1 MSTHLLG
8 KAIDLHGGGGDLVFP
23 HHECEIAQAEPVTG
37 HKPFVRVWLHTA
49 MVEHE
54 GAKMSKSLGNLVMV
68 SDLLRRWPA
77 DALRLYLG
85 KHHYR
90 HPWSHDVD
98 ELAEADRLAGKL
110 RAAATARGGSGE
122 VLEAGSAQAAFGHAM
137 NDDLDTATALAR
149 LENLA
154 DSIQAAARAARE
166 IGPAQEVLRQLGRV
180 FGLRL
185 DADAAEAGVIE
196 GWSAHLRRFAPP
208 MPEPRADR

>member
-1 MSTHLLG
+1 MGSHFLG
-8 KAIDLHGGGGDLVFP
+8 KAIDLHGGGEDLVFP

-85 KHHYR
+85 RHHYR
-90 HPWSHDVD
+90 RPWPHDVD
-98 ELAEADRLAGKL
+98 ELAAADRLAGKL
-110 RAAATARGGSGE
+110 RTAVTARGGSGE
-122 VLEAGSAQAAFGHAM
+122 ELDAGSAQADFTKAM
-137 NDDLDTATALAR
+137 DDDPDPATALAR
-149 LENLA
+149 LEGLA
-154 DSIQAAARAARE
+154 DSIQAAALAGRE
-166 IGPAQEVLRQLGRV
+166 VGPAQTVLRTLGQV

-185 DADAAEAGVIE
+185 DADAAEARVIE
-196 GWSAHLRRFAPP
+196 GWSAHLQRFAPA
-208 MPEPRADR
+208 EPRASC